1 MKRLIPILLIAAL
14 LLGLLGGCGVV
25 DSQDVL
31 NLAGDV
37 LEEVLT
43 QTPDQEGLALETAA
57 PTKAPP
63 PTAKPTAQPTVE
75 PTSAP
80 TPAPTA
86 NPTPA
91 PTPEPT
97 PQPTPE
103 PTPEPTPVLAEDG
116 SYTSKE
122 DVALYIHL
130 YGHLPDNF
138 ITKKE
143 AQSLGWSGGSLEPYA
158 PGKCIGGDY
167 FGNYEGLLPEKKGRK
182 YTECDID
189 TRGAKSRGAKRIIF
203 SNDGLIYYTDDHYE
217 SFELLY
223 GGEQG

>member
-1 MKRLIPILLIAAL
+1 MKRLIPFLLIAAL
-14 LLGLLGGCGVV
+14 LMGLLGGCGVV
-25 DSQDVL
+25 DAQDIL
-31 NLAGDV
+31 DLAGDV
-37 LEEVLT
+37 LEEAASQTHEPGGLT
-43 QTPDQEGLALETAA
+43 LDTAEPAETSPPTTEPSPGSTAEPAALPTAQAA
-57 PTKAPP
+57 PT
-63 PTAKPTAQPTVE
+63 
-75 PTSAP
+75 PTSE
-80 TPAPTA
+80 
-86 NPTPA
+86 
-91 PTPEPT
+91 PTPEPA
-97 PQPTPE
+97 PEPTPK

-143 AQSLGWSGGSLEPYA
+143 AQKLGWGGGSLEPYA

-189 TRGAKSRGAKRIIF
+189 TLGAKSRGAKRIIF

-223 GGEQG
+223 GEEQG